1 VDEWEELGD
10 VGQGER
16 HGERPVGGEFGQ
28 AGVLRQAVVRYH
40 LHSPQCCLHFGGSYL
55 QYASVY
61 LRLPPFAFILL
72 RFTSIQPRFASI
84 RLHFTAICIYFRL
97 KRMNFYIKPPLED
110 YDEHVDSIGRNQGM
124 PWEMYDL

>member
-1 VDEWEELGD
+1 MGKDPWEVSSAKPGYYAKRWCVITSIHLN
-10 VGQGER
+10 V
-16 HGERPVGGEFGQ
+16 
-28 AGVLRQAVVRYH
+28 ASILAAVTSSMPPFTSIY
-40 LHSPQCCLHFGGSYL
+40 LH
-55 QYASVY
+55 
-61 LRLPPFAFILL
+61 LPPFAFILL